1 MTSSKNKFRSQKE
14 NYQDLFGLFRNGPIR
29 SQYWA
34 RDSIDVLRKREG
46 RSAISLAS
54 LRRNFIKL
62 KKKGYLKS
70 TIGKRNAI
78 QYSLTFKGFLYGLKI
93 KSFTSKEAASIRKT
107 NQLDLPVIAGF
118 PDSINTFNHI
128 EKTFPSTLY
137 GKITE
142 MIDVERMQDELLPH
156 YFLVMS
162 IITLMSEIS
171 ENEELLK
178 QYVKGDDLVAPDG
191 TVLAEDYKNGFRMLR
206 PVIKSI
212 LPKTVEKLIS

>member
-1 MTSSKNKFRSQKE
+1 
-14 NYQDLFGLFRNGPIR
+14 
-29 SQYWA
+29 
-34 RDSIDVLRKREG
+34 
-46 RSAISLAS
+46 
-54 LRRNFIKL
+54 
-62 KKKGYLKS
+62 
-70 TIGKRNAI
+70 
-78 QYSLTFKGFLYGLKI
+78 
-93 KSFTSKEAASIRKT
+93 
-107 NQLDLPVIAGF
+107 
-118 PDSINTFNHI
+118 
-128 EKTFPSTLY
+128 
-137 GKITE
+137 